1 MIMQVLISR
10 ETDDGTVT
18 YSYTSDGKLESV
30 KDSLG
35 TTKYIYDSMN
45 GLTKVEYPNG
55 KYISYTYDD
64 NFRLTNVKTAYGT
77 TFYEYDKL
85 DRLIRAC

>member
-1 MIMQVLISR
+1 
-10 ETDDGTVT
+10 
-18 YSYTSDGKLESV
+18 
-30 KDSLG
+30 
-35 TTKYIYDSMN
+35 MN